1 MILLYHEKYVIL
13 SIGKDHEAGR
23 LYPSFTRRAYKCPPD
38 ERKEGDSNVCYIFG
52 FNSDRYTHC
61 CPYQSVLSDLQGK
74 KEIAAT
80 TTNSDGLPMP
90 SHR

>member
-1 MILLYHEKYVIL
+1 MKPGGFTLQYSLEG
-13 SIGKDHEAGR
+13 SSS
-23 LYPSFTRRAYKCPPD
+23 PSD
-38 ERKEGDSNVCYIFG
+38 VRKEGDSNVCYIFG

>member
-1 MILLYHEKYVIL
+1 MKPGGFTPLLL
-13 SIGKDHEAGR
+13 GGR
-23 LYPSFTRRAYKCPPD
+23 INALQTRERRAIAMYVTYSD
-38 ERKEGDSNVCYIFG
+38 L
-52 FNSDRYTHC
+52 NSDRYTHC

>member
-1 MILLYHEKYVIL
+1 MYVTYSDL
-13 SIGKDHEAGR
+13 
-23 LYPSFTRRAYKCPPD
+23 
-38 ERKEGDSNVCYIFG
+38 
-52 FNSDRYTHC
+52 NSDRYTHC